1 MGAGLFCITEDCQT
15 LRKALEDAVWDSKSL
30 EQVRLDDGS
39 TDIDT
44 LDAFEYSIERDF
56 NSIPTIKTFKGGI

>member
-56 NSIPTIKTFKGGI
+56 NGIKLNVVTGGI